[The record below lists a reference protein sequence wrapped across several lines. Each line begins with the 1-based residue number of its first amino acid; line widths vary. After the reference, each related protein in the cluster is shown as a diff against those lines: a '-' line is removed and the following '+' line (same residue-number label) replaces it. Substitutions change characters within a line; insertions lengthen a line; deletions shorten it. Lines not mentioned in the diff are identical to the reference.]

1 MIKIKKIFSF
11 ILKGIQFV
19 IRKATSNKILIKR
32 NKYIKIIKNESK
44 NVNLNIQRNDECE
57 ISENKFFKE

>member
-1 MIKIKKIFSF
+1 MIKIKKIFTF

-19 IRKATSNKILIKR
+19 IRKSTSNKILIKR
-32 NKYIKIIKNESK
+32 NRNIKIIKNESK

-57 ISENKFFKE
+57 ISENQFFKE